1 MYHRELLS
9 KPGSDDY
16 PDRWL
21 PVVSM
26 WLISLISYIDR
37 NTIAILAPVI
47 LRDTRLNVE
56 QYGFIISCF
65 SVAYMIGNPVWG
77 LILDRWG
84 VRRGMTTAVGIWSV
98 ASAAHAWATGFW
110 SFGIARA
117 VLGAGEG
124 ATFPGGLRTVTQTLS
139 PARRGRG
146 LAIAYSGGSLGAM
159 ITPLIVTPIAGKF
172 GWHGAFLFTGLLGAA
187 WLVFWRIAGTGV
199 DRPVTAAELPLT
211 RLWTHPAFW
220 AFMAAYGVG
229 AMPLGFILYDASLYL
244 HARFGWSQTTLGY
257 VLWIPPF
264 GWEVG
269 YFVWGWV
276 LDRIGPRFHGL
287 MPAALILSLPLAW
300 MHSLP
305 SGPLVLADM
314 FLTMFGLA
322 GFVVL
327 SIGYATRAFPPG
339 HSGLLAGIGAGS
351 WGAIVAL
358 TMPWLGRLFDQS
370 AYATAFRI
378 ATLFPIAGYLL
389 WAGTEL
395 WAGTAR
401 IAKDQPELRSAS

>member
-1 MYHRELLS
+1 LIQQE
-9 KPGSDDY
+9 
-16 PDRWL
+16 DRWL
-21 PVVSM
+21 PSISM
-26 WLISLISYIDR
+26 WLVSLISYIDR
-37 NTIAILAPVI
+37 NTLAILAPVI
-47 LRDTRLNVE
+47 LRETHLSAE

-65 SVAYMIGNPVWG
+65 SIAYMVGNPVWG

-84 VRRGMTTAVGIWSV
+84 VRKGMTTAVGMWSL
-98 ASAAHAWATGFW
+98 ASAAHAWAAGFW

-159 ITPLIVTPIAGKF
+159 ITPIIVTPIAGAF
-172 GWHGAFLFTGLLGAA
+172 GWHGAFVFTGLLGAS
-187 WLVFWRIAGTGV
+187 WLVFWRFAGAGIDRVSEKPEKHLPIA
-199 DRPVTAAELPLT
+199 RI
-211 RLWTHPAFW
+211 WTNLAFW
-220 AFMAAYGVG
+220 AFMAAYGIA
-229 AMPLGFILYDASLYL
+229 AMPLGFILYDSSLYL
-244 HARFGWSQTTLGY
+244 HARFGWSQATLGY

-269 YFVWGWV
+269 YFVWGYV
-276 LDRIGPRFHGL
+276 LDRLGPRFQPL
-287 MPAALILSLPLAW
+287 MLASMILSLPLAA

-305 SGPLVLADM
+305 TGPLVLGDM
-314 FLTMFGLA
+314 FLSMFGFS

-327 SIGYATRAFPPG
+327 SIAYATRAFPPG
-339 HSGLLAGIGAGS
+339 NSGLLAGIGAGS

-358 TMPWLGRLFDQS
+358 MMPWFGRLFDRS
-370 AYATAFRI
+370 DYAEAFQT

-389 WAGTEL
+389 WIVLSGVRGTDREVFE
-395 WAGTAR
+395 AR
-401 IAKDQPELRSAS
+401 AAS

>member
-1 MYHRELLS
+1 VIQIPREDS
-9 KPGSDDY
+9 
-16 PDRWL
+16 WL
-21 PVVSM
+21 PSVSM
-26 WLISLISYIDR
+26 WLVSLISYIDR
-37 NTIAILAPVI
+37 NTIAILAPLI
-47 LRDTRLNVE
+47 LRETHLNAE

-139 PARRGRG
+139 PSRRGRG

-159 ITPLIVTPIAGKF
+159 ITPLIVTPVAAAF
-172 GWHGAFLFTGLLGAA
+172 GWHGAFIFTGLLGAA
-187 WLVFWRIAGTGV
+187 WLVFWWITGSGV
-199 DRPVTAAELPLT
+199 DSTAVAARKQDLPLT
-211 RLWTHPAFW
+211 RIWTHPAFW
-220 AFMAAYGVG
+220 AFVAAYGVAG
-229 AMPLGFILYDASLYL
+229 MPLGFILYDSSLYL
-244 HARFGWSQTTLGY
+244 SARFGWSQATLGY

-269 YFVWGWV
+269 YFFWGAV
-276 LDRIGPRFHGL
+276 VDRLGGNLRGPML
-287 MPAALILSLPLAW
+287 ASLILSLPLAF
-300 MHSLP
+300 MQSVQG
-305 SGPLVLADM
+305 GPLVLFVM

-327 SIGYATRAFPPG
+327 SIAYATRAFPPG

-351 WGAIVAL
+351 WGAIVAVM
-358 TMPWLGRLFDQS
+358 MPWFGRLFDHS
-370 AYATAFRI
+370 AYAAAFGT
-378 ATLFPIAGYLL
+378 ATLFPIMGYLL
-389 WAGTEL
+389 WRGLSVLARPH
-395 WAGTAR
+395 TAN
-401 IAKDQPELRSAS
+401 D

>member
-1 MYHRELLS
+1 VYHRELLLN
-9 KPGSDDY
+9 PEQ
-16 PDRWL
+16 DRWL
-21 PVVSM
+21 PSVSM
-26 WLISLISYIDR
+26 WLVSLISYIDR
-37 NTIAILAPVI
+37 NAIAILAPVI
-47 LRDTRLNVE
+47 LRETHLSAE
-56 QYGFIISCF
+56 QYGFIISCS

-77 LILDRWG
+77 IVLDRWG
-84 VRRGMTTAVGIWSV
+84 VRRGMTGAVAIWSL

-139 PARRGRG
+139 PAKRGRD

-159 ITPLIVTPIAGKF
+159 ITPIIVTPIAAAF
-172 GWHGAFLFTGLLGAA
+172 GWHGAFIFTGLLGAA
-187 WLVFWRIAGTGV
+187 WLVFWRITGTGV
-199 DRPVTAAELPLT
+199 DRTASTVSSASVSSASPHLPLA

-220 AFMAAYGVG
+220 AFMAAYGIA
-229 AMPLGFILYDASLYL
+229 AMPLGFILYDSSLYL

-269 YFVWGWV
+269 YFFWGYIV
-276 LDRIGPRFHGL
+276 DKFGPRFRAL
-287 MPAALILSLPLAW
+287 MLASMILSLPLAG
-300 MHSLP
+300 MHSLA
-305 SGPLVLADM
+305 SGTLVLGVM

-327 SIGYATRAFPPG
+327 SVAYAIRVFPPG
-339 HSGLLAGIGAGS
+339 NSGLLAGIGAGS

-358 TMPWLGRLFDQS
+358 MMPWFGRLFDQS
-370 AYATAFRI
+370 AYAASFRL
-378 ATLFPIAGYLL
+378 AALFPVGGYLL
-389 WAGTEL
+389 WLGL
-395 WAGTAR
+395 SSR
-401 IAKDQPELRSAS
+401 DCYSD

>member
-1 MYHRELLS
+1 
-9 KPGSDDY
+9 
-16 PDRWL
+16 
-21 PVVSM
+21 M
-26 WLISLISYIDR
+26 WLVSLISYIDR

-47 LRDTRLNVE
+47 LRETHLNAE

-77 LILDRWG
+77 LVLDRWG
-84 VRRGMTTAVGIWSV
+84 VRRGMTAAVGVWTV

-124 ATFPGGLRTVTQTLS
+124 ATFPGGLRTVTQTLP
-139 PARRGRG
+139 PAKRGRG

-159 ITPLIVTPIAGKF
+159 IAPLIVTPIAAEF
-172 GWHGAFLFTGLLGAA
+172 GWHGAFLFTGVLGAA
-187 WLVFWRIAGTGV
+187 WLLLWRITGTGI
-199 DRPVTAAELPLT
+199 DRNVPSEAHLPLN
-211 RLWTHPAFW
+211 RIWTHPAFW
-220 AFMAAYGVG
+220 AFMAAYGVA
-229 AMPLGFILYDASLYL
+229 AMPLGFILYDSSLYL
-244 HARFGWSQTTLGY
+244 HARFNWSQSTIGY

-269 YFVWGWV
+269 YFVWGFI
-276 LDRIGPRFHGL
+276 LDRAGPRFRTL
-287 MPAALILSLPLAW
+287 MSASLVLSLPLAA

-305 SGPLVLADM
+305 TGALVLGDM
-314 FLTMFGLA
+314 FLTMFGLS

-327 SIGYATRAFPPG
+327 SIAYATRAFPPG

-358 TMPWLGRLFDQS
+358 MMPWFGRLFDQS

-378 ATLFPIAGYLL
+378 ATLFPIAGYLIWVAL
-389 WAGTEL
+389 GSLVRGGPAPDNQ
-395 WAGTAR
+395 AVPACY
-401 IAKDQPELRSAS
+401 ID

>member
-1 MYHRELLS
+1 VYHRVLLLTL
-9 KPGSDDY
+9 PADIAE
-16 PDRWL
+16 DRWL
-21 PVVSM
+21 PSISM
-26 WLISLISYIDR
+26 WLVSLISYIDR

-47 LRDTRLNVE
+47 LRETHLTAQ

-77 LILDRWG
+77 LVLDRWG
-84 VRRGMTTAVGIWSV
+84 VRRGMTAAVGVWSL
-98 ASAAHAWATGFW
+98 ASAAHAWASGFW
-110 SFGIARA
+110 SFGIVRA

-124 ATFPGGLRTVTQTLS
+124 ATFPGGLRTVTQTLPPS
-139 PARRGRG
+139 KRGRG

-159 ITPLIVTPIAGKF
+159 ITPLIVTPIAAAF
-172 GWHGAFLFTGLLGAA
+172 GWHGAFIFTGILGAA
-187 WLVFWRIAGTGV
+187 WLVFWRLTATGIDRTSKQV
-199 DRPVTAAELPLT
+199 DHLPLT

-220 AFMAAYGVG
+220 AFMAAYGIA
-229 AMPLGFILYDASLYL
+229 AMPLGFILYDSSLYL
-244 HARFGWSQTTLGY
+244 HARFGWNQTTLGY

-269 YFVWGWV
+269 YFFWGFLV
-276 LDRIGPRFHGL
+276 DRLGPRFRSL
-287 MPAALILSLPLAW
+287 MLASLILSLPLAW

-305 SGPLVLADM
+305 AGRWVLAVM

-327 SIGYATRAFPPG
+327 SVAYAVRAFPPG

-358 TMPWLGRLFDQS
+358 MMPWLGRMFDQS
-370 AYATAFRI
+370 AYAAAFRI
-378 ATLFPIAGYLL
+378 ATLFPIAGYVLWLVLSGLVRRDPLL
-389 WAGTEL
+389 HA
-395 WAGTAR
+395 
-401 IAKDQPELRSAS
+401 

>member
-1 MYHRELLS
+1 MYHRGLLLT
-9 KPGSDDY
+9 PPADIAE
-16 PDRWL
+16 DRWL
-21 PVVSM
+21 PSISM
-26 WLISLISYIDR
+26 WLVSLISYIDR

-47 LRDTRLNVE
+47 LRDTHLTAE

-65 SVAYMIGNPVWG
+65 SVAYMIGNPAWG
-77 LILDRWG
+77 LVLDRWG
-84 VRRGMTTAVGIWSV
+84 VRRGMTAAVGVWSV
-98 ASAAHAWATGFW
+98 ASTAHAWATGFW

-139 PARRGRG
+139 PSKRGRG

-159 ITPLIVTPIAGKF
+159 ITPLIVTPIAAAF
-172 GWHGAFLFTGLLGAA
+172 GWHGAFVFTGLLGAA
-187 WLVFWRIAGTGV
+187 WLVFWRITATGI
-199 DRPVTAAELPLT
+199 DQTAKAADHLPIL

-220 AFMAAYGVG
+220 AFMAAYGVA
-229 AMPLGFILYDASLYL
+229 AMPLGFILYDSSLYL
-244 HARFGWSQTTLGY
+244 HARFGWNQTTLGY

-269 YFVWGWV
+269 YFFWGFLV
-276 LDRIGPRFHGL
+276 DRVGPHFRGL
-287 MPAALILSLPLAW
+287 MLASLVLSLPLAW
-300 MHSLP
+300 MHALP
-305 SGPLVLADM
+305 TGRWVLADM

-327 SIGYATRAFPPG
+327 SVAYAVRAFPPG

-358 TMPWLGRLFDQS
+358 MMPWLGWLFDQA
-370 AYATAFRI
+370 AYASAFQI
-378 ATLFPIAGYLL
+378 ATLFPIAGYVL
-389 WAGTEL
+389 WLGLSGLVRHDPA
-395 WAGTAR
+395 AQ
-401 IAKDQPELRSAS
+401 I